1 MSDNPMPKL
10 YAEAVA
16 TFALTFVGAG
26 AIWVGG
32 GADADLLTVAVA
44 HGIILS
50 VMVTATMN
58 ISGAHINPAITIG
71 FMATKRIDTK
81 LGAQYIAAQLAGAL
95 LAGGIL
101 YSIGAGGVGT
111 PAPGSFPGENG
122 ALVNTQQAIM
132 IEAILT
138 FLLMTVIMAVSYTHL
153 TLPTKRIV

>member
-44 HGIILS
+44 HGMILS

-58 ISGAHINPAITIG
+58 ISGAHINPAITTG

-101 YSIGAGGVGT
+101 
-111 PAPGSFPGENG
+111 
-122 ALVNTQQAIM
+122 
-132 IEAILT
+132 
-138 FLLMTVIMAVSYTHL
+138 
-153 TLPTKRIV
+153 